1 MIQKHLRSV
10 KTALLAFSF
19 CAATP
24 LLQAGPV
31 ATRPTTREV
40 HDIVDQQE
48 LLRELLGEQDTSL
61 ASRVKGR
68 MEQSQQ
74 RLAAQADPGAET
86 QEIQRRILSDIDDLI
101 ESLPK
106 TPPPP
111 SKNNGNNPAD
121 GPKSPS
127 KSPQS
132 VGANQAT
139 SQSDKPNPSDAETKK
154 PSPELQDRSQ
164 AFMQIAPRA
173 VPAVI
178 EGATEQISPKYRN
191 LTEDYY
197 KAVAG
202 ASHDR

>member
-1 MIQKHLRSV
+1 MIQKHLRSAQ
-10 KTALLAFSF
+10 TALLAFSF

-24 LLQAGPV
+24 LLHAGPV
-31 ATRPTTREV
+31 ATRPTTREA
-40 HDIVDQQE
+40 HDLVDQQE
-48 LLRELLGEQDTSL
+48 LTRELLGEQNATL
-61 ASRVKGR
+61 ISRVNGR

-74 RLAAQADPGAET
+74 RLANNADPGAET

-101 ESLPK
+101 EALPK

-111 SKNNGNNPAD
+111 SKNKCNTRAD
-121 GPKSPS
+121 SPKSPS

-132 VGANQAT
+132 IGANQAA
-139 SQSDKPNPSDAETKK
+139 SNSDKPTPADAPNKK
-154 PSPELQDRSQ
+154 SSPELQDRSQ

-191 LTEDYY
+191 LTEAYY
-197 KAVAG
+197 KAVAA

>member
-1 MIQKHLRSV
+1 MIQKHIRSA

-31 ATRPTTREV
+31 ATRPTKRDV
-40 HDIVDQQE
+40 NDIVDQQE
-48 LLRELLGEQDTSL
+48 LMRELLGEQNASL
-61 ASRVKGR
+61 ISRVNGR
-68 MEQSQQ
+68 MQESQQ
-74 RLAAQADPGAET
+74 RLANQTDPGAQT

-101 ESLPK
+101 QALPK

-111 SKNNGNNPAD
+111 SKNKNNTPND
-121 GPKSPS
+121 GPKSPA

-132 VGANQAT
+132 IGGNQAAN
-139 SQSDKPNPSDAETKK
+139 SSDKPNPADAPDKK
-154 PSPELQDRSQ
+154 PSPDLQDRSE

-178 EGATEQISPKYRN
+178 EGATEHISPKYRN

-197 KAVAG
+197 KAVAR